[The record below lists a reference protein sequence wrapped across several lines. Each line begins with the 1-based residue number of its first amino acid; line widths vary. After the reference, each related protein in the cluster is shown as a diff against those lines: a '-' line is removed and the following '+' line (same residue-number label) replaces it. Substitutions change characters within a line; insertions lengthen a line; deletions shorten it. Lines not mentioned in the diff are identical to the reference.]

1 MLLDLAIQEDL
12 KKAELYFKTMVISKF
27 KIELK
32 RILPNRSISLNSYL
46 HVCISLFSIEFGY
59 TLEESKT
66 LLKRKCSFMIY
77 EKNGLKFLKKTST
90 LNNKECSEF
99 VEFIRTYAAQQSLYI
114 PDAVEYKTN
123 KFNIDKEINK
133 NKEYL

>member
-1 MLLDLAIQEDL
+1 MLLDLSIPEDL

-27 KIELK
+27 KIELR
-32 RILPNRSISLNSYL
+32 RILPCRSLSINKYL
-46 HVCISLFSIEFGY
+46 HVCIDLYAIEFGY
-59 TLEESKT
+59 TAEEAKT
-66 LLKRKCSFMIY
+66 DLKRRCKFMIY
-77 EKNGLKFLKKTST
+77 EKHGTKFLKESKK

-99 VEFIRTYAAQQSLYI
+99 VEWIRNYSSQNGLYI
-114 PDAVEYKTN
+114 PDAEEYKTN

>member
-1 MLLDLAIQEDL
+1 MLLDLSIPEDL

-32 RILPNRSISLNSYL
+32 RLIPNRSISINSYL

-77 EKNGLKFLKKTST
+77 EKNGIKFLQKTSM
-90 LNNKECSEF
+90 LNNQECSEF
-99 VEFIRTYAAQQSLYI
+99 VEFIRNYAAQHDLYI
-114 PDAVEYKTN
+114 PTSEEYKTN

>member
-1 MLLDLAIQEDL
+1 MLLDLSIQEDL

-59 TLEESKT
+59 NLEESKT

-99 VEFIRTYAAQQSLYI
+99 VEFIRNYAAQHDLYI
-114 PDAVEYKTN
+114 PDAEEYKTN

>member
-1 MLLDLAIQEDL
+1 MLLDYTNPEDV
-12 KKAELYFKTMVISKF
+12 KKGKLYNETMIISKF
-27 KIELK
+27 KVELR

-59 TLEESKT
+59 NLEESKT

-99 VEFIRTYAAQQSLYI
+99 VEFIRNYAAQHNLYI
-114 PDAVEYKTN
+114 PDAEEYKTN

>member
-1 MLLDLAIQEDL
+1 MLLDLAIPEDL

-59 TLEESKT
+59 NLEESKT

-77 EKNGLKFLKKTST
+77 EKNGLKFLKKTRE
-90 LNNKECSEF
+90 LNNQECSEF
-99 VEFIRTYAAQQSLYI
+99 VEFIRNYAAQHDLYI
-114 PDAVEYKTN
+114 PTSEEYKTN

>member
-1 MLLDLAIQEDL
+1 MLLDLNINEDL
-12 KKAELYFKTMVISKF
+12 KKAELYFKTMVVSKF

-32 RILPNRSISLNSYL
+32 RILPNRSISINSYL

-77 EKNGLKFLKKTST
+77 EKNGLKFLKKTSM
-90 LNNKECSEF
+90 LDNLECSKF
-99 VEFIRTYAAQQSLYI
+99 VEFIRNYAAQQNLYI
-114 PDAVEYKTN
+114 PDAEEYKTN